1 LDTRL
6 ERYRVFDAVA
16 KEKSFSAAARAL
28 YISQPAVSQS
38 IAQLEAAFDTKLFVR
53 HGRSIEL
60 TAEGEVLYGY
70 VRSALGLLQSGEE
83 QLLKI
88 NSLSAGELRIGAG
101 DTMTRWYLM
110 PAIERFHRL
119 YPDVSIRITNRTS
132 PETIR
137 LLQDGRLDIGF
148 VNLPI
153 AADGVLFEECLPI
166 HDIFIAGEG
175 YKKLKGRRLSLKELS
190 SYPLVMLERTANSR
204 RWVDRHFLGH
214 GVALDPEIELGSH
227 HLLLDFAEID
237 LGIACVV
244 REFSAHALSSRKVFE
259 LAVEPPIP
267 VRSVGACYHDGIALS
282 PAARTFI
289 DMVKETKI

>member
-1 LDTRL
+1 MDAKL

-38 IAQLEAAFDTKLFVR
+38 IAQLESAFGTKLFVR

-132 PETIR
+132 PETVR
-137 LLQDGRLDIGF
+137 LLQEGRLDIGF

-153 AADGVLFEECLPI
+153 AANGVLFEECLPI
-166 HDIFIAGEG
+166 HDIFIAGES
-175 YKKLKGRRLSLKELS
+175 YQKLKGRRLSLQELS
-190 SYPLVMLERTANSR
+190 SYPLIMLEGIANSR
-204 RWVDRHFLGH
+204 RWVDRHFLRH
-214 GVALDPEIELGSH
+214 GVALHPEIELGSH

-244 REFSAHALSSRKVFE
+244 REFSQHALSSRKVFE
-259 LAVEPPIP
+259 LDIETPIP
-267 VRSVGACYHDGIALS
+267 ARSMGACYHDGIALS

-289 DMVKETKI
+289 DMVKEPKL

>member
-1 LDTRL
+1 
-6 ERYRVFDAVA
+6 
-16 KEKSFSAAARAL
+16 
-28 YISQPAVSQS
+28 
-38 IAQLEAAFDTKLFVR
+38 
-53 HGRSIEL
+53 
-60 TAEGEVLYGY
+60 
-70 VRSALGLLQSGEE
+70 LQE
-83 QLLKI
+83 
-88 NSLSAGELRIGAG
+88 
-101 DTMTRWYLM
+101 
-110 PAIERFHRL
+110 
-119 YPDVSIRITNRTS
+119 
-132 PETIR
+132 
-137 LLQDGRLDIGF
+137 GRLDIGF